1 MIGASGGVD
10 WHLPNRKVM
19 FLHSAF
25 FSGWYYNF
33 FLSWAPQTNKSWFDC
48 PENILS
54 ESWVHYI
61 QWEHVCLLFFFF
73 AIHVSRFFS
82 SYFFCYPHFFSIRI
96 FLSAF
101 SHPHPPSAGIRSA
114 FYRHP
119 RDTTKL
125 AIRRD
130 FLGYS
135 KLMFLIF
142 VLFYFLLPGNFY
154 YGSEICHGIFWGIN
168 FGPAIFWGFVWSP
181 RNFLGFW
188 FLPHLIIAVTWNPES
203 SLWAWVKLKMTLNF
217 SHFPSQVN
225 LYSLI
230 GNCVGESIKKPNLL
244 KAVKYI

>member
-1 MIGASGGVD
+1 
-10 WHLPNRKVM
+10 M

-25 FSGWYYNF
+25 FSGWYCNF
-33 FLSWAPQTNKSWFDC
+33 FCLEPLRQISLDLIALRIFFLKVEYTIS
-48 PENILS
+48 S
-54 ESWVHYI
+54 ESMFVY
-61 QWEHVCLLFFFF
+61 FFFF
-73 AIHVSRFFS
+73 CHPRFS
-82 SYFFCYPHFFSIRI
+82 FFFFLLFLLSAFFFSIRI

-130 FLGYS
+130 FWGYS

-188 FLPHLIIAVTWNPES
+188 FLPHLIIPVTWNPES
-203 SLWAWVKLKMTLNF
+203 PLRAWVKLKMTLNF

-230 GNCVGESIKKPNLL
+230 GNCVEESQGGWQRGLEPSLHDRPS
-244 KAVKYI
+244 